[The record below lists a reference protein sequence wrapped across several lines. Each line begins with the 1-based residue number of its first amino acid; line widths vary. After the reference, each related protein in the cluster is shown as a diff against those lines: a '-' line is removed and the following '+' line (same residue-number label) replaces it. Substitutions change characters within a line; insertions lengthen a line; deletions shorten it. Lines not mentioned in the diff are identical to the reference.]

1 VLKGSFDQYAESA
14 TGKHG
19 TAEVDHAFLTEIERW
34 RDLLAHNIALRNP
47 SLSQRDLNYAVQ
59 MTIDRLI
66 FLRICEDRGIEFYGQ
81 LQALLNGTE
90 TYSRLCQL
98 YRNADDRYNSGL
110 FHFHPE
116 KGQSGVPDALSLGLG
131 LDDKPLKDILSNLYY
146 PESPYEFSVL
156 PADILGQVYEQF
168 LGKVIRLTSAH
179 HAVVED
185 KPEVKKAGG
194 VFYTPTFIV
203 DYIVKHTLGDL
214 LQNKHPGEVGLGR
227 GAPIRVLDMACGSGS
242 FLLGAYQYLLD
253 WYLNAY
259 AASEP
264 EKWATGRA
272 PQLVQVTHGEWRLTT
287 SERKRILLDHIYGVD
302 IDPQAVEVTKLSLL
316 LKVLEGESQDTV
328 GKQLSL
334 FHQRALP
341 DLGQNI
347 KCGNSLIGPDFY
359 TTQQS
364 TFLDAEEQYRINAFD
379 WKREFAAV
387 FASSGGFD
395 IIIGNPPYV
404 RQEGLG
410 EYKPYFRRTYQV
422 YHGIAD
428 LYCYFIEKGITL
440 LKIGGLFGFIVANKW
455 MRANYG
461 EPLRRWL
468 KKQVILEITDFGD
481 LPVFENV
488 TTYPCILRVGI
499 IESDH
504 KPLVTQVKTLCFN
517 NLDEYV
523 EINHYVLDQMKLDD
537 QGWSL
542 VDENCQIL
550 LEKLK
555 LKGIPLGEYIDGN
568 IFRGILTGLNE
579 AFVINDATRQDLINA
594 DSSSAEIIK
603 PFLIGRD
610 IKRYKQPKCEHYLVL
625 IPNGWTRQQSSN
637 YKDAWCWFNQ
647 KFPAIA
653 GYLEPFKEVA
663 EKRYDKGE
671 YWWELR
677 ACDYYKEFEKPKI
690 IIPAI
695 VQSANYSYDTQG
707 YYSNDKT
714 SIIVLDSLYV
724 LGLINS
730 KVCDFFL
737 HTIASTKRGGYYEYK
752 PMYVSQLPIVINP
765 SGPSEDHRV
774 SSLVEQMLTLH
785 QQLASVNTPTEKT
798 LLQRQIDATD
808 HQIDSLVYEL
818 YSLTEDEIK
827 LVEGR

>member
-1 VLKGSFDQYAESA
+1 
-14 TGKHG
+14 
-19 TAEVDHAFLTEIERW
+19 
-34 RDLLAHNIALRNP
+34 
-47 SLSQRDLNYAVQ
+47 
-59 MTIDRLI
+59 
-66 FLRICEDRGIEFYGQ
+66 
-81 LQALLNGTE
+81 
-90 TYSRLCQL
+90 
-98 YRNADDRYNSGL
+98 
-110 FHFHPE
+110 
-116 KGQSGVPDALSLGLG
+116 
-131 LDDKPLKDILSNLYY
+131 
-146 PESPYEFSVL
+146 
-156 PADILGQVYEQF
+156 
-168 LGKVIRLTSAH
+168 
-179 HAVVED
+179 
-185 KPEVKKAGG
+185 
-194 VFYTPTFIV
+194 
-203 DYIVKHTLGDL
+203 
-214 LQNKHPGEVGLGR
+214 
-227 GAPIRVLDMACGSGS
+227 
-242 FLLGAYQYLLD
+242 
-253 WYLNAY
+253 
-259 AASEP
+259 
-264 EKWATGRA
+264 
-272 PQLVQVTHGEWRLTT
+272 
-287 SERKRILLDHIYGVD
+287 
-302 IDPQAVEVTKLSLL
+302 
-316 LKVLEGESQDTV
+316 
-328 GKQLSL
+328 
-334 FHQRALP
+334 
-341 DLGQNI
+341 
-347 KCGNSLIGPDFY
+347 
-359 TTQQS
+359 
-364 TFLDAEEQYRINAFD
+364 
-379 WKREFAAV
+379 
-387 FASSGGFD
+387 
-395 IIIGNPPYV
+395 
-404 RQEGLG
+404 
-410 EYKPYFRRTYQV
+410 
-422 YHGIAD
+422 
-428 LYCYFIEKGITL
+428 
-440 LKIGGLFGFIVANKW
+440 
-455 MRANYG
+455 
-461 EPLRRWL
+461 
-468 KKQVILEITDFGD
+468 
-481 LPVFENV
+481 
-488 TTYPCILRVGI
+488 
-499 IESDH
+499 
-504 KPLVTQVKTLCFN
+504 
-517 NLDEYV
+517 
-523 EINHYVLDQMKLDD
+523 
-537 QGWSL
+537 
-542 VDENCQIL
+542 
-550 LEKLK
+550 
-555 LKGIPLGEYIDGN
+555 LGEYIDGN